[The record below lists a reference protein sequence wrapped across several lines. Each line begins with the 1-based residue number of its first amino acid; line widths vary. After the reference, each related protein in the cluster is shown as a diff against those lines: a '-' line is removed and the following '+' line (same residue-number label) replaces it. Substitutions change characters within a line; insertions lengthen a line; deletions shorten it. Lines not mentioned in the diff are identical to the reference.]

1 MQVLGVYL
9 LTDSVQVA
17 QKKQG
22 DQGNLGVAFFGQG
35 QLALSPSAREL

>member
-35 QLALSPSAREL
+35 S